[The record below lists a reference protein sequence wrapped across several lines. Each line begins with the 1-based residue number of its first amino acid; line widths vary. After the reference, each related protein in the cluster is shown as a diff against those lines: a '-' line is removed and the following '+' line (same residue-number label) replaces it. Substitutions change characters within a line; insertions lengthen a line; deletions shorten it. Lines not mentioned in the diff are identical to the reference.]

1 MMASGIKLWKH
12 LIFRPIFQEKIKM
25 LLTVIGVALG
35 VAVFLAIRLANVSIL
50 ESFKTSLEAISGRA
64 TLQISAGEAGFDE
77 MILPVIR
84 QIEGI
89 QQMSPVVQTTTLLAG
104 SQGEVLLVLG
114 VDVLGD
120 SAIREYTFSR
130 QTQATDPTQDFLEL
144 LWDPQAIILTRKFAE
159 EHGFSVDSSIK
170 LAANEKVLTFKVKG
184 LLEQEGTAKA
194 QSGNIAIMDIAAAQ
208 VAFNKVGKLD
218 RIDLIVED
226 SRIPE
231 VIGRLKA
238 KLPPNLIVERPQ
250 SRNLQ
255 VQKLLR
261 SFQINLT
268 VLSAIA
274 LLVGMFLIYNT
285 LAISVVRRRKE
296 IGTLRALGVTQG
308 QIRLFFL
315 LEASFIGFLGSIL
328 GLLLALLL
336 ARGALKAMTL
346 TVSSLYVPVQID
358 SIVWTPELIVEGLLL
373 GILVSMVSAL
383 IPVFEASQISPREAF
398 QEGAYPLKKSQ
409 SYRKI
414 SLLGGVLLGLAYLTA
429 IQRFPLNDS
438 TGLAGQVPIYGYAS
452 ALLLILGIAFL
463 TPAFIVFFN
472 WLMNPVISRVLK
484 TEGKLAGN
492 YLVQTLSRTAPAIAA
507 LMTALAMVVGVTIMV
522 SSFRKTVEIWVNET
536 ITGDLIVA
544 PITRFIHGAEARIR
558 EEVVQEL
565 KEVEGVAAVDSFRTL
580 KIYYSKQ
587 VKTNQPQTSPLN
599 SGSIADNELQ
609 TLEPFTLGA
618 GDFQVF
624 KEYGNMLF
632 LKGEKHKI
640 IEQALEKGEALVS
653 ESFSVKYGMN
663 VGDRLTLNSP
673 SGELQVSIAG
683 VFYSYST
690 EHGLIILDR
699 QLFKKYW
706 KDPFVNS
713 LIVYLKPGADLQ
725 KVREAILNRFGETH
739 NITVITHRTL
749 RETVL
754 DIFDQTF
761 AITSGLELIA
771 IIVAVLGIANALL
784 ASILERKRE
793 IGILRSVGATQAQ
806 IMKMILY
813 EAGLMGIISQ
823 LLGLI
828 TGIFLSFILI
838 YVINKQSFGWT
849 IQFFFPS
856 TLIPKSLLIV
866 LITSILAGYFPAKQA
881 VQLKVVETMRY
892 E

>member
-1 MMASGIKLWKH
+1 MIASGIKLWKH

-84 QIEGI
+84 EIEGI

-315 LEASFIGFLGSIL
+315 LEASFIGFLGFIL

-358 SIVWTPELIVEGLLL
+358 SVVWTPELIVEGLLL

-398 QEGAYPLKKSQ
+398 QEGAYPLKKFQ

-414 SLLGGVLLGLAYLTA
+414 SLLGGVLLGLAYLAA

-492 YLVQTLSRTAPAIAA
+492 YLVQTLNRTASAIAA

-587 VKTNQPQTSPLN
+587 AKTNQPQTSPLN

-609 TLEPFTLGA
+609 TLEPVTLGT

-653 ESFSVKYGMN
+653 ESFSVKYGRN

-713 LIVYLKPGADLQ
+713 LIVYLKPGANLQ

-739 NITVITHRTL
+739 NITVIIHRTL

>member
-1 MMASGIKLWKH
+1 MISQGLRLCKYLV
-12 LIFRPIFQEKIKM
+12 FRPIFQEKVKM

-77 MILPVIR
+77 MILPIVR
-84 QIEGI
+84 EVEGI
-89 QQMSPVVQTTTLLAG
+89 RQMSPVVQTTTLLAG

-120 SAIREYTFSR
+120 SAVREYKFSQQV
-130 QTQATDPTQDFLEL
+130 QTTDSTRDFLEL

-159 EHGFSVDSSIK
+159 EHRFSVGSSIK
-170 LAANEKVLTFKVKG
+170 LAANEKVLTFKVKR

-218 RIDLIVED
+218 RIDLIVD
-226 SRIPE
+226 DARIPE
-231 VIGRLKA
+231 VIAQLKA
-238 KLPPNLIVERPQ
+238 KLPPHLMVERPQ

-308 QIRLFFL
+308 QIWLFFL
-315 LEASFIGFLGSIL
+315 LEASLIGFLGSIV

-373 GILVSMVSAL
+373 GILVSILSAL
-383 IPVFEASQISPREAF
+383 IPVFEASHISPREAF
-398 QEGAYPLKKSQ
+398 QEGAYPLKQPQ
-409 SYRKI
+409 SYWKI
-414 SLLGGVLLGLAYLTA
+414 SLPGGVLLGLAYLAA
-429 IQRFPLNDS
+429 IQKFPPNDS
-438 TGLAGQVPIYGYAS
+438 TGVIGQVPIYGYTS

-463 TPAFIVFFN
+463 TPAFVIFFN
-472 WLMNPVISRVLK
+472 WLTNPLISRLLK

-492 YLVQTLSRTAPAIAA
+492 YLVQTLGRTTLAIAA

-544 PITRFIHGAEARIR
+544 PITRFTQGAEARVP
-558 EEVVQEL
+558 EEMVEEL
-565 KEVEGVAAVDSFRTL
+565 KGVEGVAAVDSFRTL
-580 KIYYSKQ
+580 KINYLKQ
-587 VKTNQPQTSPLN
+587 AKDSQPQTAPLN
-599 SGSIADNELQ
+599 SGSGTDPESQILG
-609 TLEPFTLGA
+609 PVTLGA

-632 LKGEKHKI
+632 LKGERRKI
-640 IEQALEKGEALVS
+640 LEQALEKGEALVS
-653 ESFSVKYGMN
+653 ESFSVKYGLN
-663 VGDRLTLNSP
+663 VGDTLTLNSP
-673 SGELQVSIAG
+673 SGELQVPIAG

-713 LIVYLKPGADLQ
+713 LIVYLKSGTDLQ
-725 KVREAILNRFGETH
+725 KVREAILNRFGNTH
-739 NITVITHRTL
+739 NIMVITNRTL

-784 ASILERKRE
+784 ASILERRRE
-793 IGILRSVGATQAQ
+793 IGILRSVGATRTQV
-806 IMKMILY
+806 MKIILY

-849 IQFFFPS
+849 IQFFFPF

-866 LITSILAGYFPAKQA
+866 LATSILAGYFPAKQA